1 MKFFICALCLL
12 ATQVWASPQLQCDFE
27 LNGSSETYVFKPVAD
42 PYLADSIDIGGRFRF
57 KAVVLASNNQVDLVN
72 LYVSYQ
78 TRRQPMI
85 LQHSKFIKPPVLKN
99 SESNSLTG
107 RVALYS
113 PFLGKELVY
122 GCSLFEVT
130 P

>member
-1 MKFFICALCLL
+1 MKLWLTALCFL
-12 ATQVWASPQLQCDFE
+12 AANAWAEPHLKCQFE
-27 LNGSSETYVFKPVAD
+27 LNGHSESHTFKPVSD
-42 PYLADSIDIGGRFRF
+42 PYLAQSIDIGGRFRF
-57 KAVVLASNNQVDLVN
+57 KAVLMTTGNQVDLVN

-78 TRRQPMI
+78 TRRQPII
-85 LQHSKFIKPPVLKN
+85 LQHSKFTAPAVHGFSQAN
-99 SESNSLTG
+99 ALTG

-122 GCSLFEVT
+122 GCSLQEAA

>member
-1 MKFFICALCLL
+1 MKFFLCAFFLIT
-12 ATQVWASPQLQCDFE
+12 TQVWASPQLQCDFE
-27 LNGSSETYVFKPVAD
+27 LNGSSETHVFKPVAD
-42 PYLADSIDIGGRFRF
+42 PYLVESIDIGGRFRF
-57 KAVVLASNNQVDLVN
+57 KAVVLASSNEVDLVN

-85 LQHSKFIKPPVLKN
+85 LQHSKFIKPSMLKN
-99 SESNSLTG
+99 SEANSLTG

-122 GCSLFEVT
+122 GCSLFEVS

>member
-27 LNGSSETYVFKPVAD
+27 LNGNSETYVFKPVAD

-57 KAVVLASNNQVDLVN
+57 KAVVLTFSNEVELVN

-85 LQHSKFIKPPVLKN
+85 LQHSKFIKPSVLKN
-99 SESNSLTG
+99 AESNSLTG

-122 GCSLFEVT
+122 GCSLFEVS

>member
-1 MKFFICALCLL
+1 MKCLISLLLLC
-12 ATQVWASPQLQCDFE
+12 ATQVWASPQLQCEFE
-27 LNGSSETYVFKPVAD
+27 MNGHNETHVFKPVSD
-42 PYLADSIDIGGRFRF
+42 PYMAESVDIGGRFRF
-57 KAVVLASNNQVDLVN
+57 KAVMLASTSQVDSVN

-85 LQHSKFIKPPVLKN
+85 LQHAKFIKPTVPQTL
-99 SESNSLTG
+99 EANSLTG
-107 RVALYS
+107 RIAVYS

-122 GCSLFEVT
+122 GCGLVEVA

>member
-1 MKFFICALCLL
+1 MKLFISALCLF
-12 ATQVWASPQLQCDFE
+12 ATQVWASPQLQCAFE
-27 LNGSSETYVFKPVAD
+27 LNGYTETHVFKPVTD
-42 PYLADSIDIGGRFRF
+42 PYLAESIDVGGRFRF
-57 KAVVLASNNQVDLVN
+57 KAVVLTADNQVDLVN
-72 LYVSYQ
+72 LYVFYQ

-85 LQHSKFIKPPVLKN
+85 LQHAKFIKPTLLP
-99 SESNSLTG
+99 SQQANSLTG
-107 RVALYS
+107 RIAVYS

>member
-1 MKFFICALCLL
+1 
-12 ATQVWASPQLQCDFE
+12 LQCQFD
-27 LNGSSETYVFKPVAD
+27 LNGSRETHVFQPVAD
-42 PYLADSIDIGGRFRF
+42 PYRASSIDLGGRFRF
-57 KAVVLASNNQVDLVN
+57 KAVMLAAASQVESVD

-85 LQHSKFIKPPVLKN
+85 LQHVQFTQPVVDSQAKPDA
-99 SESNSLTG
+99 LTG

-113 PFLGKELVY
+113 PFLGKELQY
-122 GCSLFEVT
+122 GCSLYAVT

>member
-1 MKFFICALCLL
+1 MKLWLTALCFL
-12 ATQVWASPQLQCDFE
+12 AANAWAEPHLQCQFE
-27 LNGSSETYVFKPVAD
+27 LNGHSESHTFKPVSD
-42 PYLADSIDIGGRFRF
+42 PYLAQSIDIGGRFRF
-57 KAVVLASNNQVDLVN
+57 KAVLMTTGNQVDLVN

-78 TRRQPMI
+78 TRRQPII
-85 LQHSKFIKPPVLKN
+85 LQHSKFTAPAVHGFSQAN
-99 SESNSLTG
+99 ALTG

-122 GCSLFEVT
+122 GCSLHEAA

>member
-1 MKFFICALCLL
+1 MKFFLGALCLFG
-12 ATQVWASPQLQCDFE
+12 THVWAGTQLQCEFNM
-27 LNGSSETYVFKPVAD
+27 NGDSETHLFKPVSD
-42 PYLADSIDIGGRFRF
+42 PYLAESIDIGGRFRF
-57 KAVVLASNNQVDLVN
+57 KAVVLDSPSQVDSVD

-85 LQHSKFIKPPVLKN
+85 LQHAKFIKPTVQKT
-99 SESNSLTG
+99 SQANSLTG
-107 RVALYS
+107 RIAVYS

-122 GCSLFEVT
+122 GCSLMEVT

>member
-1 MKFFICALCLL
+1 MKFFIGAVCLFG
-12 ATQVWASPQLQCDFE
+12 TQVWAGTQLQCQFE
-27 LNGSSETYVFKPVAD
+27 LNGYNETHVFKSVTD
-42 PYLADSIDIGGRFRF
+42 PYLAESMDIGGRFRF
-57 KAVVLASNNQVDLVN
+57 KAVVLDSPSQVESVD

-85 LQHSKFIKPPVLKN
+85 LQHVKFIKPTVQKI
-99 SESNSLTG
+99 SQANSLTG
-107 RVALYS
+107 RIAVYS

-122 GCSLFEVT
+122 GCSLLEEA

>member
-1 MKFFICALCLL
+1 MKVFICALCLL
-12 ATQVWASPQLQCDFE
+12 APQVWASPQLQCNFE
-27 LNGSSETYVFKPVAD
+27 LNGNNETHVFKTVAD
-42 PYLADSIDIGGRFRF
+42 PYLAESIDVGGRFRF
-57 KAVVLASNNQVDLVN
+57 KAVVLASSNEVDLVN

-85 LQHSKFIKPPVLKN
+85 LQHSKFIKPTLLKN
-99 SESNSLTG
+99 SEANSLTG

-122 GCSLFEVT
+122 GCSLFEVS